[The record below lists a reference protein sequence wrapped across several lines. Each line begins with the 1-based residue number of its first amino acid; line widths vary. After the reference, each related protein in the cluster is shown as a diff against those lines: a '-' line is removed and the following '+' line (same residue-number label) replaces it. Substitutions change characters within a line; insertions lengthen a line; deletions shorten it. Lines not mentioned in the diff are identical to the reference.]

1 MRRDYFELDVS
12 NVDWVETDEAPS
24 QPLVEI
30 AFTGPT
36 DSLRDRFSGV
46 DGDLLDAD
54 EVDVAFRLQES
65 LDEDEEAPGVVA
77 VTNRLTGEFILELNE
92 TADHVRTFI
101 AAARSFGEASDV
113 DGCYRV
119 VVSIEDETLVDYEKQ
134 TFLVYDTDG
143 EILREESLIP
153 SGIEL

>member
-12 NVDWVETDEAPS
+12 NVDWVEEDTEPR

-30 AFTGPT
+30 EFTGPV
-36 DSLRDRFSGV
+36 DSLRGRLSDVG
-46 DGDLLDAD
+46 GDLLDAGD
-54 EVDVAFRLQES
+54 VDVAFRLQEP
-65 LDEDEEAPGVVA
+65 LDDDDEAPGVVA
-77 VTNRLTGEFILELNE
+77 VTNRLDGEFVLELNE
-92 TADHVRTFI
+92 TADDVLRFI
-101 AAARSFGEASDV
+101 AAARSFGEASDG

-119 VVSIEDETLVDYEKQ
+119 VITSDGDTLVDYEKR

-143 EILREESLIP
+143 NILQEESLIP